1 MSMEKL
7 DYQEF
12 EYPEYNSWLYIQRYI
27 NWLHSFKKLEVELSE
42 SAQEVINCTINT
54 IESQFNQVLLEDID
68 LGMSDKSKNTE
79 LQNIIKWLEVWI
91 LSVDDL
97 ASFFSENSNEYIRSR
112 KWFWVKN
119 FKSLI
124 NFLFSIWKLDKK
136 YFQYIS
142 CPLDIIIF
150 SKTHSINW
158 QIKALLKRNSIFSI
172 ESVLDEY
179 DKNWLEN
186 IDNSKTKERILN
198 YLDEKYWKNA
208 CL

>member
-186 IDNSKTKERILN
+186 IDNSKRKERILN